1 MDTAR
6 AERVRIVDDGRLLHV
21 ELVGAFGTM
30 AEAVG
35 DWARIGAALRSSGRG
50 RALVVRHGEGP
61 DAKSARDLVY
71 CLRDLGFADTAI
83 AIVWTNDAASHEKQF
98 IEYLARG
105 MGIRA
110 RVCADA
116 AEGLRYLELLPD
128 AVPEGA

>member
-1 MDTAR
+1 METAN
-6 AERVRIVDDGRLLHV
+6 AERVRIVDEGGLLHV
-21 ELVGAFGTM
+21 EIFGEFGSM

-35 DWARIGAALRSSGRG
+35 DWARIGAALRRSGRD
-50 RALVVRHGEGP
+50 RALIVRHGEGP
-61 DAKSARDLVY
+61 DARSARDLVY
-71 CLRDLGFADTAI
+71 CLRDLGFAGTAI
-83 AIVWTNDAASHEKQF
+83 AIVWTNEAASHEKQF

-116 AEGLRYLELLPD
+116 AEGQRYLELLCD